1 MRNLLFSILCCLFVA
16 QNFSF
21 AQNNEGFIKLKSIN
35 EKNKTEIV
43 TWYFKGDKL
52 ASEVEMFD
60 NDNKAVNIKAV
71 FDLAAQTIFVSVP
84 NFSQPFATK
93 INTIP
98 LNPLFAEGIQ
108 YSEIGRNS
116 KDDRFK
122 QVVDVQMKHGEYT
135 TIAKYT
141 TDIPFNWALYKDFL
155 KQDPTFYTM
164 CQQGLKGFPYQ
175 AVTKDKEGKIIS
187 QFQLLEFKYTRI
199 EDKVF
204 QK

>member
-1 MRNLLFSILCCLFVA
+1 MRNLLFSLLCCFFVA
-16 QNFSF
+16 QNLSF
-21 AQNNEGFIKLKSIN
+21 AQNSEGFIKLKSVN

-60 NDNKAVNIKAV
+60 NEGKSVNIKAV
-71 FDLAAQTIFVSVP
+71 FDLPAQTIFVSVP
-84 NFSQPFATK
+84 NFSQAFATK

-98 LNPLFAEGIQ
+98 LNPLFADGIQ

-122 QVVDVQMKHGEYT
+122 QVVDAQMKHGEYT
-135 TIAKYT
+135 TIPKYT

-164 CQQGLKGFPYQ
+164 TQQGLKGFPFY
-175 AVTKDKEGKIIS
+175 AVTQDKEGKIIS
-187 QFQLLEFKYTRI
+187 QFQLIEFKFTRV

>member
-1 MRNLLFSILCCLFVA
+1 MRNLLFSLLCCFFVA
-16 QNFSF
+16 QNLSF
-21 AQNNEGFIKLKSIN
+21 AQNNEGFIKLKSVN

-60 NDNKAVNIKAV
+60 NEGKSVKIKAV
-71 FDLAAQTIFVSVP
+71 FDRSAQTIFVSVP

-98 LNPLFAEGIQ
+98 LNPLFAGGIQ
-108 YSEIGRNS
+108 YSELGRGNIEP
-116 KDDRFK
+116 RFK
-122 QVVDVQMKHGEYT
+122 QNVDIQMIHGEYT
-135 TIAKYT
+135 TVAEYT
-141 TDIPFNWALYKDFL
+141 TDIPFDWALYKDFL

-164 CQQGLKGFPYQ
+164 TQQGLKGFPYLS
-175 AVTKDKEGKIIS
+175 VTKDQSGKIIA
-187 QFQLLEFKYTRI
+187 QFELLEFKFTSVG
-199 EDKVF
+199 DKVF